1 MIVIFYVNFR
11 LIVLAREEMDRSRS
25 SEQGISKR
33 QDAEQDCSKRQDA
46 EQEHNNMAARMAS
59 LEEQLSAKM
68 ARLEE
73 KLEAISQHLLLRR

>member
-1 MIVIFYVNFR
+1 MIVISYLDFR
-11 LIVLAREEMDRSRS
+11 LIVLAREEKDRSRS
-25 SEQGISKR
+25 IEMESSKG
-33 QDAEQDCSKRQDA
+33 QDG
-46 EQEHNNMAARMAS
+46 EQEHNNMVARMAS

>member
-11 LIVLAREEMDRSRS
+11 LIVLAREENDRSRS
-25 SEQGISKR
+25 S
-33 QDAEQDCSKRQDA
+33 EQDCSKRQDA
-46 EQEHNNMAARMAS
+46 EQEHNNMMARMAS

>member
-1 MIVIFYVNFR
+1 
-11 LIVLAREEMDRSRS
+11 MDRSRN
-25 SEQGISKR
+25 SERDSSKR
-33 QDAEQDCSKRQDA
+33 QDG

>member
-1 MIVIFYVNFR
+1 V
-11 LIVLAREEMDRSRS
+11 DRSRS
-25 SEQGISKR
+25 SEQDSSKR
-33 QDAEQDCSKRQDA
+33 QDGEQD
-46 EQEHNNMAARMAS
+46 HNNMVARLAS

>member
-25 SEQGISKR
+25 SERDSSKR
-33 QDAEQDCSKRQDA
+33 QDD